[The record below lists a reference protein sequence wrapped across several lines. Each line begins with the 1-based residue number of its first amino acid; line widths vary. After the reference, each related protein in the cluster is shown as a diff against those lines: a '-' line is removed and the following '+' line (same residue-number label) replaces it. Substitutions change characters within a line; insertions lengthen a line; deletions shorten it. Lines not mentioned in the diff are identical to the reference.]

1 MIDDK
6 HLKVLASIQTK
17 ANQKFNDKLFSESKP
32 DEDDE
37 KVAMVFDEMLKRDI
51 PEWKRKYLTIVK
63 KELFKPKTLIN
74 EEIGALKDKWI
85 QGEIKKAV
93 KQGLLPKK
101 I

>member
-1 MIDDK
+1 MIDEK

-37 KVAMVFDEMLKRDI
+37 KVAMVFDEAMKRDI
-51 PEWKRKYLTIVK
+51 PEWKKKYLEIMK

-85 QGEIKKAV
+85 QGEIRKAV
-93 KQGLLPKK
+93 KKGLLPKK

>member
-1 MIDDK
+1 MIDEK
-6 HLKVLASIQTK
+6 HLKVIADIQTR
-17 ANQKFNDKLFSESKP
+17 ANAKFNDKLFSESKL

-37 KVAMVFDEMLKRDI
+37 KVAMVFDEAMKRDI

-85 QGEIKKAV
+85 EGEIRKAV

>member
-17 ANQKFNDKLFSESKP
+17 ANAKFNDKLFSESKL

-74 EEIGALKDKWI
+74 EEIGTLKDKWI
-85 QGEIKKAV
+85 QGEIRKAV